1 MRRILWSLISCCLLF
16 VSVQCVPQGHAAA
29 DRYAAWVV
37 YWDAERGLEESAE
50 HATGF
55 SETVCFEAYFE
66 ESGEWFVPAESE
78 QIMENYRERE
88 LPICL
93 SLVNDVQMDDG
104 SIVQK
109 SKDFLMQTL
118 LTEAARSAH
127 IAKIMQLVR
136 TYRLD
141 CLEIDYE
148 NLKDNTELWEGFT
161 IFVYDLYRILNH
173 NGIKMRVV
181 LECRAPNY
189 AELPEG
195 PEYICM
201 CYNLYGYHS
210 GPGPKA
216 DRIFLEAV
224 GEDWKNVPGEVHM
237 AFACGGF
244 LWTGD
249 KVQKAMTEQEATA
262 WLEENGITAQR
273 DPDSM
278 ALRAILHGEEKYTL
292 WFADGVTL
300 AFWRDTMR
308 EQGYHCFDLFRL
320 GGNKA
325 ESLALFTGESCS

>member
-1 MRRILWSLISCCLLF
+1 
-16 VSVQCVPQGHAAA
+16 
-29 DRYAAWVV
+29 
-37 YWDAERGLEESAE
+37 
-50 HATGF
+50 
-55 SETVCFEAYFE
+55 
-66 ESGEWFVPAESE
+66 
-78 QIMENYRERE
+78 
-88 LPICL
+88 
-93 SLVNDVQMDDG
+93 
-104 SIVQK
+104 
-109 SKDFLMQTL
+109 MQTL

-148 NLKDNTELWEGFT
+148 NLKNDTELWKGFT

-173 NGIKMRVV
+173 NGIEMRVV

-195 PEYICM
+195 PEYVCM

-216 DRIFLEAV
+216 DRLFLEAV

-237 AFACGGF
+237 AFASGGF
-244 LWTGD
+244 LWVGD
-249 KVQKAMTEQEATA
+249 KVRKAMTEQEAAA
-262 WLEENGITAQR
+262 WLEENGATARR

-278 ALRAILHGEEKYTL
+278 ALRAILNGEEKYTL

-325 ESLALFTGESCS
+325 ESLALFTGEGC